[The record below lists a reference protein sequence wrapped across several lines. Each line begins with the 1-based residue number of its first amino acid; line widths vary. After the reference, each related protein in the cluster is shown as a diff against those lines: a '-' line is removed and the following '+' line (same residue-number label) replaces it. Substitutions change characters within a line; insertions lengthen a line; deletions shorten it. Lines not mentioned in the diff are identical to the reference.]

1 MARTGR
7 IEIHVER
14 AICLIA
20 SRGFF
25 TRRRAKGRRSKKRFA
40 ITFFFFFLL
49 HLFTK
54 LMGRRGGGKS
64 EFGSEIEAGKDLNML
79 AAEKR
84 PSDMSIGSHVSHCSR
99 WSSKSDPDFSISH
112 LTL

>member
-14 AICLIA
+14 AISLIA

-49 HLFTK
+49 HLFAK
-54 LMGRRGGGKS
+54 LTGRRKS

-112 LTL
+112 FTL